1 MAAYLSSREEHKP
14 RRHIMNRILAGFAAA
29 FALAAPLSAA
39 ADTIELSAPLM
50 SASLHEGDVDMNV
63 FYISRGG
70 DGFDVIATYAPVEA
84 SADAARL
91 IMKLADGDAVRFALP
106 GHEDTTYSFRRAGAT
121 VAIRAE
127 PAAASAAWP
136 ES

>member
-1 MAAYLSSREEHKP
+1 
-14 RRHIMNRILAGFAAA
+14 MNRILTSLAAA
-29 FALAAPLSAA
+29 LALAAPLSAA

-63 FYISRGG
+63 FYISTGG
-70 DGFDVIATYAPVEA
+70 DGFRVIATYAPVEA

-106 GHEDTTYSFRRAGAT
+106 GHQGTAYSFRRNGAI
-121 VAIRAE
+121 VAVSAE
-127 PAAASAAWP
+127 PVSSAVVP
-136 ES
+136 GS